1 MKTIITEDTLDECM
15 VEDWF
20 VREFEEQDLYGK
32 SLNEIARFYLQKKEI
47 WSLFDML
54 RALRLE
60 HRVEEFGD
68 VLIEFKDVKACN
80 GLTILDIA
88 YMIKSND
95 IINFL
100 NGVAKE
106 QKNDVDN
113 EKKKG
118 DGTVTF
124 VEAAFQSKDWVRI
137 DIQDGDCVK
146 ISGIQHINKAYKNNF
161 FNNNM
166 TQTITATGD
175 IVAFCGL
182 LKETEKA
189 SDSDYGFCNE
199 IYSFFKSFIHDRKTT
214 THWNADFRRNDTYYK
229 PSMCIKIDNIK
240 VTNGVDFYQKELVV
254 ELEEK
259 DTVNVAKLFTD
270 GEKKIMFDI
279 LMTPKDNGS
288 VEYKYTNFRKI
299 I

>member
-1 MKTIITEDTLDECM
+1 METIITEDTLDECM
-15 VEDWF
+15 VEDWL
-20 VREFEEQDLYGK
+20 VREFEDLDLYGK
-32 SLNEIARFYLQKKEI
+32 SLNEIARFYLQKHEI
-47 WSLFDML
+47 WTLFSVL
-54 RALRLE
+54 RALKLE
-60 HRVEEFGD
+60 HMVEEFQD

-88 YMIKSND
+88 YMTKSND

-100 NGVAKE
+100 NGVTKE

-118 DGTVTF
+118 DGTVT
-124 VEAAFQSKDWVRI
+124 VWEVAFRPKDWVSVDLR
-137 DIQDGDCVK
+137 DGECLK
-146 ISGIQHINKAYKNNF
+146 IPGTQYTSKEYKNNF

-182 LKETEKA
+182 LKDIKK
-189 SDSDYGFCNE
+189 DYGSNYGLSNK
-199 IYSFFKSFIHDRKTT
+199 IYSFFKDFIHSRKTKTMHDSVLRT
-214 THWNADFRRNDTYYK
+214 TDIYYI
-229 PSMCIKIDNIK
+229 PSMCFKIDSIK
-240 VTNGVDFYQKELVV
+240 VTNGIDFYQKELVV
-254 ELEEK
+254 ELEKK
-259 DTVNVAKLFTD
+259 DTANVAKLFAD

>member
-1 MKTIITEDTLDECM
+1 MKTIITAEMLKEKIVD
-15 VEDWF
+15 DWL
-20 VREFEEQDLYGK
+20 VNEFDDLGLYGK
-32 SLNEIARFYLQKKEI
+32 SLNEIVRFYLQKHET
-47 WSLFDML
+47 WALFSVL
-54 RALRLE
+54 RALKLE
-60 HRVEEFGD
+60 HKVEEFQD
-68 VLIEFKDVKACN
+68 VLIELRDVKGYN
-80 GLTILDIA
+80 GLTILDVA
-88 YMIKSND
+88 YMVKSND

-113 EKKKG
+113 ETKEKG
-118 DGTVTF
+118 TCIKVDLDSRGNIKPGKVIWCN
-124 VEAAFQSKDWVRI
+124 EPI
-137 DIQDGDCVK
+137 
-146 ISGIQHINKAYKNNF
+146 INTKNNF

-182 LKETEKA
+182 LKEIKK
-189 SDSDYGFCNE
+189 DYGSNYGLSNK
-199 IYSFFKSFIHDRKTT
+199 IYSFFKDFIHSRKTKTMHDSVLRT
-214 THWNADFRRNDTYYK
+214 TDIYYI
-229 PSMCIKIDNIK
+229 PSMCFKIDSIK
-240 VTNGVDFYQKELVV
+240 VTNGIDFYQKELVV
-254 ELEEK
+254 ELEKK
-259 DTVNVAKLFTD
+259 DTANVSKLFAD

>member
-146 ISGIQHINKAYKNNF
+146 ISGIQYTSKEYKNNF

-166 TQTITATGD
+166 AQTITATGD

-182 LKETEKA
+182 LKEIKKE
-189 SDSDYGFCNE
+189 YGSNYGLSNK
-199 IYSFFKSFIHDRKTT
+199 IYSFFKDFIHSRKTKTMRDSDLRT
-214 THWNADFRRNDTYYK
+214 TDIYYI
-229 PSMCIKIDNIK
+229 PSMCFKIDSIK
-240 VTNGVDFYQKELVV
+240 VTNGIDFYQKELVV
-254 ELEEK
+254 ELEKK
-259 DTVNVAKLFTD
+259 DTANVAKLFAD

>member
-15 VEDWF
+15 VDDWL
-20 VREFEEQDLYGK
+20 VREFEELDLYGK
-32 SLNEIARFYLQKKEI
+32 SLNEISRFYLQKNEI

-54 RALRLE
+54 QALRLE
-60 HRVEEFGD
+60 HKVEEFGD
-68 VLIEFKDVKACN
+68 VLIEFKDVKTWN
-80 GLTILDIA
+80 GLTILDAACI
-88 YMIKSND
+88 IKSND

-100 NGVAKE
+100 DGVAKE
-106 QKNDVDN
+106 QQNDVDN

-118 DGTVTF
+118 GGTVT
-124 VEAAFQSKDWVRI
+124 VGEGAFRPKDWVSI
-137 DIQDGDCVK
+137 DLRDGECLK
-146 ISGIQHINKAYKNNF
+146 IPGTQYISKAQKNNF

-175 IVAFCGL
+175 IVAFCGI
-182 LKETEKA
+182 LKEIKRDY
-189 SDSDYGFCNE
+189 DSDYGFSNK
-199 IYSFFKSFIHDRKTT
+199 IYSFFKSFIHNRKTT
-214 THWNADFRRNDTYYK
+214 AHYDDDCRYNGTYYI
-229 PSMCIKIDNIK
+229 PSMCVKVDNIK

-259 DTVNVAKLFTD
+259 DTVNVSKLFAY

-279 LMTPKDNGS
+279 SITPKDNGS